1 MQETWKDWEQFQH
14 KAAYAEWR
22 GWINLR
28 VVEKLNSIIKDLN
41 WEFYFTK
48 RASYMRFTAFT
59 DERVHEP

>member
-1 MQETWKDWEQFQH
+1 
-14 KAAYAEWR
+14 
-22 GWINLR
+22 
-28 VVEKLNSIIKDLN
+28 VVEKLKSIIKDLN